1 MSIGFAIIYQKNLKI
16 LKNKTVYYGFANEKG
31 SDWMTQEEEMTVKE
45 RARNYLCGY
54 QLCLDMLKLRKYER
68 RRAARFDELCECE
81 DILAGDESYWKAR
94 IFEIAAFLGRMKN
107 GREKML
113 LYYRYVK
120 GESIERAAGLMG
132 LSRRTAYRLWHKALL
147 SAGLLLEKTNKQYM
161 PSQNVTEPI

>member
-1 MSIGFAIIYQKNLKI
+1 
-16 LKNKTVYYGFANEKG
+16 
-31 SDWMTQEEEMTVKE
+31 MTQEEEMTVKE

-81 DILAGDESYWKAR
+81 DILAGDEAYWKAR
-94 IFEIAAFLGRMKN
+94 IFE
-107 GREKML
+107 ML